1 VLARLRSTVASR
13 RAVVG
18 CLLLVGLA
26 TAGCTG
32 AGGSAERASGP
43 CTGVTLGDVRGP
55 QPDYVRGELDPFP
68 GSDAVCRALWL
79 PRADRWFVPQGVAL
93 DGRTAWV
100 SGYRWRAGYGNRPC
114 RLLHVD
120 LRTGRLLGD
129 QPRLDG
135 AVPDGPPV
143 FCHHGGGLAMDEHG
157 LWVAETRRLWLVDPA
172 RVGHPDAVRRVW
184 RLDRPVSGGLLVTGR
199 EGRFGLGDFSLTR
212 DSGMHWF
219 RFADLLAPGVTTL
232 GAEPAGPSRVP
243 ALRRTVAPRYAQG
256 GAVDPDGPRAAYLT
270 TSLSTC
276 GLLLTPDGRA
286 LALGPGAEGIAFDGH
301 GGLWAVLE
309 SGARSYQEQ
318 GRPLVP
324 MLVRYDVD
332 QLLAGPEATC
342 DW

>member
-1 VLARLRSTVASR
+1 MLARPRAAVAL
-13 RAVVG
+13 
-18 CLLLVGLA
+18 LLLVGLA
-26 TAGCTG
+26 VAGCSG
-32 AGGSAERASGP
+32 AGDSAERPSGP
-43 CTGVTLGDVRGP
+43 CAGVTLGDVRGTRP
-55 QPDYVRGELDPFP
+55 GYVTGGLDDFP
-68 GSDAVCRALWL
+68 ASAAVCRALWL
-79 PRADRWFVPQGVAL
+79 PRADRWFVPQGIAL

-129 QPRLDG
+129 QPRLEG

-143 FCHHGGGLAMDEHG
+143 FCHHGGGLALDRHG

-172 RVGHPDAVRRVW
+172 RVGRPDAVRRVW

-199 EGRFGLGDFSLTR
+199 DGRIGLGDFSLTR

-219 RFADLLAPGVTTL
+219 RFADLVAPGVTTL
-232 GAEPAGPSRVP
+232 SAQPAGPSRVA
-243 ALRRTVAPRYAQG
+243 ALRRTVAPRYSQG
-256 GAVDPDGPRAAYLT
+256 GAVDADGPRAAYLT

-276 GLLLTPDGRA
+276 GLLLTPGGRRI
-286 LALGPGAEGIAFDGH
+286 ALGPGAEGIAFDGN

-318 GRPLVP
+318 DRPLVP
-324 MLVRYDVD
+324 MLVRYDVE

>member
-1 VLARLRSTVASR
+1 MSSRLRTVLAGLVVA
-13 RAVVG
+13 A
-18 CLLLVGLA
+18 LA
-26 TAGCTG
+26 TAGCSWVG
-32 AGGSAERASGP
+32 DSAERPDRRASGP
-43 CTGVTLGDVRGP
+43 CSGVTLDDVRGP
-55 QPDYVRGELDPFP
+55 RPDYVRGELDDYP

-79 PRADRWFVPQGVAL
+79 PRADRWFVPQGIAL

-100 SGYRWRAGYGNRPC
+100 SGYRWREGYGNRPC

-120 LRTGRLLGD
+120 LTTGRLLGD

-135 AVPDGPPV
+135 AVPDGPSV
-143 FCHHGGGLAMDEHG
+143 FCHHGGGLARDEHG

-172 RVGHPDAVRRVW
+172 RVGQRGAVRRVW

-199 EGRFGLGDFSLTR
+199 GGRFGLGDFSLSH
-212 DSGMHWF
+212 DSGLHWF

-232 GAEPAGPSRVP
+232 SAKPAGPTRLA

-276 GLLLTPDGRA
+276 GLLLTPDGRRVGV
-286 LALGPGAEGIAFDGH
+286 GPGAEGIAFDGH

-324 MLVRYDVD
+324 MLVRYDVR
-332 QLLAGPEATC
+332 QLLAGGDASC
-342 DW
+342 GW